1 MAGIEAGATAVA
13 PAAATAAAAAAA
25 AGAGAEAEAE
35 AAEAG
40 AAPGAGAGAAVA
52 PASGELSPAALQRL
66 LGTRALQF
74 VSAAEPASWRP
85 EPRDCVLVTCDEDP
99 ELVPDDCF
107 LRQALQARGIRP
119 VVKLW
124 DDETVDWAAVPVLLL
139 RSLWTYARPGRYPDF
154 LRFLTTLQQGPGGR
168 ASLRGAEPREDL
180 TNIRWHSHKQYLLDL
195 LAAGVPTVP
204 TLLVRCCAATG
215 HAVTE
220 TGSTGPGMDPA
231 RWDPAATVRVAPRR
245 DSESPPCEAVRAAAV
260 KLGWGVSAA
269 EGGCVWKPSI
279 GSQGDGVRRVAFP
292 AAAAGSRTAKRA
304 RVDQQGAAAGCED
317 GAAAVAA
324 AVAAGD
330 VDMLLQPFL
339 PLVPKLGEL
348 CLVFVRGKFIHAVH
362 KDPAG
367 WNSRRD
373 EPQHG
378 EGGANR
384 SSGGGAGGGGDVPG
398 PLAAVGWDI
407 PAWCAAEFV
416 RQRVRSVEPTAGQ
429 LAVATAALAV
439 LPGGIPVLARFD
451 LLPNA
456 VDEWLLSEIEIFG
469 PELFARSHPAVA
481 ELAAAE
487 IDRLLPRPQPQTTA
501 MLTNRSRSDSI
512 GSLC

>member
-1 MAGIEAGATAVA
+1 MAGVE
-13 PAAATAAAAAAA
+13 PAAA
-25 AGAGAEAEAE
+25 AGGRAPIGGAGTGAEAPS
-35 AAEAG
+35 AAR
-40 AAPGAGAGAAVA
+40 AAR
-52 PASGELSPAALQRL
+52 ASGELSPTALQRL

-74 VSAAEPASWRP
+74 VRPAAPASWRP

-180 TNIRWHSHKQYLLDL
+180 ANIRWHSHKQYLLDL

-204 TLLVRCCAATG
+204 TLLVRCCATTG

-245 DSESPPCEAVRAAAV
+245 DSERPPCEAVRAAAL

-292 AAAAGSRTAKRA
+292 AAATDGHTAKRA
-304 RVDQQGAAAGCED
+304 RVDQQGAAAACED

-348 CLVFVRGKFIHAVH
+348 CLVFVRGKFVHAVH

-367 WNSRRD
+367 WNSRRE

-378 EGGANR
+378 EGDTNS
-384 SSGGGAGGGGDVPG
+384 SSGDGAGGGNDALGDD
-398 PLAAVGWDI
+398 LAAVGWEI
-407 PAWCAAEFV
+407 PAWCAAEFA

-487 IDRLLPRPQPQTTA
+487 IDRLLPPA
-501 MLTNRSRSDSI
+501 AASD
-512 GSLC
+512 GEVGE

>member
-1 MAGIEAGATAVA
+1 MAGVE
-13 PAAATAAAAAAA
+13 PATAAGGRAPIGG
-25 AGAGAEAEAE
+25 AGAGAEAPS
-35 AAEAG
+35 AARAAG
-40 AAPGAGAGAAVA
+40 
-52 PASGELSPAALQRL
+52 ASGELSPAALQRL

-74 VSAAEPASWRP
+74 VRPAAPASWRP

-180 TNIRWHSHKQYLLDL
+180 ANIRWHSHKQYLLDL

-204 TLLVRCCAATG
+204 TLLVRCCATTG

-220 TGSTGPGMDPA
+220 TGSTGPGTDPA

-245 DSESPPCEAVRAAAV
+245 DSERPPCEAVRAAAL

-292 AAAAGSRTAKRA
+292 AAAADGHTAKRA
-304 RVDQQGAAAGCED
+304 RVDQQGAAAACED

-348 CLVFVRGKFIHAVH
+348 CLVFVRGKFVHAVH

-367 WNSRRD
+367 WNSRRE

-378 EGGANR
+378 EGDTNS
-384 SSGGGAGGGGDVPG
+384 SSGDGAGSGNDALGDD
-398 PLAAVGWDI
+398 LAAVGWEI
-407 PAWCAAEFV
+407 PAWCAAEFA

-487 IDRLLPRPQPQTTA
+487 IDRLLPPA
-501 MLTNRSRSDSI
+501 AASD
-512 GSLC
+512 GKVGE